1 MSSEQNLKTVSVTS
15 EQVDDVDSS
24 RKETKSWWQKFMD
37 YVQIDGQSDLSAAQ
51 LYLFNYDLKPVE
63 QSRRLWSWFNF
74 VFFWVADS
82 FNINTWQIAATGVQA
97 GMTWWQTWLSV
108 WLGYLLCGVF
118 VTIGARIGVFYHVSF
133 PVAAR
138 SSFGIY
144 GSLWPII
151 NRVFMSLIWYSVQC
165 SVAGPCIEIML
176 RSIFSKNLYEKIG
189 HDNSEFLGFFLFW
202 LFSLP
207 AIWFPPHQIRHL
219 FTAKAYVV
227 PVAGITF
234 LVWTLVKAHG
244 AGPVI
249 HKKSEIHGSELAW
262 LFVES
267 TMNALANFATLI
279 VNAPDFARFAD
290 KPSFGIKYLVHTVSV
305 PLCFSITALIGILVG
320 SASEVLY
327 GAPTW
332 SPLEVLD
339 NFLDNYTPGNRAG
352 SFFLALAFALAQLG
366 TNISANSLS
375 FGTDVTAVL
384 PRFLNIRR
392 GGYICALLA
401 LAIYPAKL
409 NSSASKFTTY
419 LSAYSVFLSSI
430 AGVVACDYFFIRR
443 GYIKLTHLYS
453 LFAPEDPSQPS
464 VYKYN
469 KVGINWRA
477 FVAYLCGIVPNITG
491 FVGAV
496 RPDDHIPI
504 GATEV
509 YRLNFFMGFFSAF
522 LIYAGLVHFFPIPGT
537 PDIGTFEKGWYEEWQ
552 EVEEF
557 EDEIRGHVVHEGLPH
572 EGLERAFSSESS
584 PKKFV

>member
-1 MSSEQNLKTVSVTS
+1 MSAEDQLKMVSVTS
-15 EQVDDVDSS
+15 EQVDDASS
-24 RKETKSWWQKFMD
+24 SASAKPTLWRRIVN
-37 YVQIDGQSDLSAAQ
+37 YIQIDGQSDLTAAQ

-63 QSRRLWSWFNF
+63 KDRRLWSWFNF
-74 VFFWVADS
+74 VFFWIADS

-118 VTIGARIGVFYHVSF
+118 ITIGARIGVFYHVSF

-176 RSIFSKNLYEKIG
+176 RAIFTKNLYEKIG
-189 HDNSEFLGFFLFW
+189 SDNSEFLGFFLFW

-219 FTAKAYVV
+219 FTFKAYVV

-249 HKKSEIHGSELAW
+249 HKKSEKEGSELAW

-327 GAPTW
+327 GEPTW
-332 SPLEVLD
+332 SPLDVLD
-339 NFLDNYTPGNRAG
+339 HFLNNYTPGNRAG

-392 GGYICALLA
+392 GGYICAILA

-430 AGVVACDYFFIRR
+430 AGVVACDYFFVRR
-443 GYIKLTHLYS
+443 GYIKLSHLYS
-453 LFAPEDPSQPS
+453 LFAPEDPSLPS

-496 RPDDHIPI
+496 RPDKKIPI

-522 LIYAGLVHFFPIPGT
+522 IIYATLVHFFPIPGT
-537 PDIGTFEKGWYEEWQ
+537 PNIKTFEKGWFEEWQ
-552 EVEEF
+552 EVEDF
-557 EDEIRGHVVHEGLPH
+557 EDEIRGHVVHEGI
-572 EGLERAFSSESS
+572 EKSVSFTSGSR
-584 PKKFV
+584 KYV

>member
-1 MSSEQNLKTVSVTS
+1 MSAEDQLKMVSVTS
-15 EQVDDVDSS
+15 EQVDDASS
-24 RKETKSWWQKFMD
+24 SASAKPTLWHRIVN
-37 YVQIDGQSDLSAAQ
+37 YIQIDGQSDLTAAQ

-63 QSRRLWSWFNF
+63 KDRRLWSWFNY
-74 VFFWVADS
+74 VFFWIADS

-118 VTIGARIGVFYHVSF
+118 ITIGARIGVFYHVSF

-176 RSIFSKNLYEKIG
+176 RAIFTKNLYEKIG
-189 HDNSEFLGFFLFW
+189 SDNSEFLGFFLFW

-219 FTAKAYVV
+219 FTFKAYVV

-249 HKKSEIHGSELAW
+249 HKKSEKEGSELAW

-327 GAPTW
+327 GEPTW
-332 SPLEVLD
+332 SPLDVLD
-339 NFLDNYTPGNRAG
+339 NFLNNYTPGNRAG

-392 GGYICALLA
+392 GGYICAILA

-430 AGVVACDYFFIRR
+430 AGVVACDYFFVRR
-443 GYIKLTHLYS
+443 GYIKLSHLYS
-453 LFAPEDPSQPS
+453 LFAPEDPSLPS

-496 RPDDHIPI
+496 RPDKKIPI

-522 LIYAGLVHFFPIPGT
+522 IIYATLVHFFPIPGT
-537 PDIGTFEKGWYEEWQ
+537 PNIKTFEKGWFEEWQ
-552 EVEEF
+552 EVEDF
-557 EDEIRGHVVHEGLPH
+557 EDEIRGHVVHEGI
-572 EGLERAFSSESS
+572 EKSVSFTSGSR
-584 PKKFV
+584 KYV